1 MKYVITG
8 GAGFIGS
15 NLVDKLVLDGNEVH
29 VIDNF
34 SSGRKENCN
43 EHANYHNLDIS
54 DVSNLDQIVNILLNV
69 DTVFHMACMARVQP
83 SIINPIKFEKNNSLG
98 TSIILKASVQSGV
111 RRFVYSSSSSVYG
124 NNNNLPFVESFEIDP
139 LSPYGAQKYYG
150 EVLCKTFHK
159 VYGLETVSLR
169 YFNVYGEKQNI
180 GGAYALVLGIFL
192 NQKMENKPLTVRG
205 TGEQKRDFTYVG
217 DVVRAN
223 ILASRSNSVGSGEV
237 INIGNGDN
245 RSINQIA
252 DLVGGEKIHV
262 DPVIEPFET
271 LANIEKAKILLSWEP
286 SVSIE
291 EWYEKS
297 YIKKS

>member
-1 MKYVITG
+1 M
-8 GAGFIGS
+8 
-15 NLVDKLVLDGNEVH
+15 
-29 VIDNF
+29 
-34 SSGRKENCN
+34 
-43 EHANYHNLDIS
+43 
-54 DVSNLDQIVNILLNV
+54 DQIVNILQNV

-98 TSIILKASVQSGV
+98 TSIILKASVQAEA

-124 NNNNLPFVESFEIDP
+124 NNKNLPLVESFEIDP

-180 GGAYALVLGIFL
+180 SGAYALVLGIFL
-192 NQKMENKPLTVRG
+192 NQKMENKPLTIRG
-205 TGEQKRDFTYVG
+205 SGEQKRDFTYVG

-223 ILASRSNSVGSGEV
+223 ILASSSNNVGSGEV

-252 DLVGGEKIHV
+252 NLVGGEKIHV

-271 LANIEKAKILLSWEP
+271 LANIEKAKMLLSWEP
-286 SVSIE
+286 SISIE

-297 YIKKS
+297 YNKKS

>member
-29 VIDNF
+29 VLDNF
-34 SSGRKENCN
+34 FSGRKENCN
-43 EHANYHNLDIS
+43 EHAYYHKIDIS
-54 DVSNLDQIVNILLNV
+54 DESNLDQIVNILQNV

-98 TSIILKASVQSGV
+98 TSIILKASVQAEA

-124 NNNNLPFVESFEIDP
+124 NNKNLPLVESFEIDP

-180 GGAYALVLGIFL
+180 SGAYALVLGIFL
-192 NQKMENKPLTVRG
+192 NQKMENKPLTIRG
-205 TGEQKRDFTYVG
+205 SGEQKRDFTYVG

-223 ILASRSNSVGSGEV
+223 ILASSSNNVGSGEV

-252 DLVGGEKIHV
+252 NLVGGEKIHV

-271 LANIEKAKILLSWEP
+271 LANIEKAKMLLSWEP
-286 SVSIE
+286 SISIE

-297 YIKKS
+297 YNKKS